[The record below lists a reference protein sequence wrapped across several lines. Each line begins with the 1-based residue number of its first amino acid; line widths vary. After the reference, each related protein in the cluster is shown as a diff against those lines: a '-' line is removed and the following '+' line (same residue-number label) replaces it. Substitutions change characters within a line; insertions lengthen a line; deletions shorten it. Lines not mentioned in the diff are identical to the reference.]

1 MNTLNTELDNERYD
15 AANEAV
21 LFCLTFLSEREEH
34 TAASCIEGL
43 DAITNQRTGRI
54 AYNRLLAAQ
63 RCTRDTEAKYALNAA
78 MHTVERALH
87 VQALLAAS

>member
-1 MNTLNTELDNERYD
+1 MNTMTTELDNDRYD

-34 TAASCIEGL
+34 TAASCIEGI
-43 DAITNQRTGRI
+43 DAIIDQRTGRI
-54 AYNRLLAAQ
+54 AYNRLLAAH
-63 RCTRDTEAKYALNAA
+63 RCTRDVAAKYTLSTA